1 MNAKA
6 LLAVSLLANAVL
18 GYVAFKPRPVE
29 PPPVAPAAAREKPSA
44 TAVAKPAVQVV
55 ESTVTNTLV
64 RRMNWESVESPDYKE
79 YIANLRSVGCPEET
93 IRDIIIADVNKL
105 YDAKKKQV
113 RGVAKKF
120 EYWKGGN
127 PMAAMMGDSETM
139 QKIKALDDEKNQV
152 LRALGIEPDF
162 KTAAAEMVNPLEQMF
177 DFLPEGKKTQLVKL
191 LSDMQTKM
199 AKAMEGGGQPDP
211 EQIAKAQ
218 KEMEAAV
225 KQMLTPE
232 EAMDFDLRMSMTANI
247 MRMQIAGWDPDEKE
261 FLDVFKL
268 RKAFD
273 DEFSPMTRGNES
285 DAERQRREG
294 AEKQL
299 KEQLRQAMGEQRYK
313 DYELSQDWQFQQTL
327 RNLKRAELGV
337 TEAKQVV
344 EMKKLAEDQASK
356 LRNDPNLS
364 SDDRTTALTAIQR
377 ETEGALKKV
386 LGDKGWEAINRGNG
400 AMWLNNLAP
409 RSAPP
414 AGTAR

>member
-1 MNAKA
+1 MNTKA
-6 LLAVSLLANAVL
+6 LLAASLLANAVL
-18 GYVAFKPRPVE
+18 GYVAFKPRAVE
-29 PPPVAPAAAREKPSA
+29 PAPAAP
-44 TAVAKPAVQVV
+44 VAAKDKPAAAAAARPAVKVV

-105 YDAKKKQV
+105 YDAKKKQA

-139 QKIKALDDEKNQV
+139 QKIRALDEEKNHV

-177 DFLPEGKKTQLVKL
+177 DFLPEGKKTQMVKL
-191 LSDMQTKM
+191 LTDMQTKM
-199 AKAMEGGGQPDP
+199 AKAMEGGQPDP
-211 EQIAKAQ
+211 ETIAKAQ

-232 EAMDFDLRMSMTANI
+232 EAMDFDLRMSMTANM
-247 MRMQIAGWDPDEKE
+247 MRMQLAGWDPDEKE
-261 FLDVFKL
+261 FLEVFKL

-285 DAERQRREG
+285 DAERQRRQA

-299 KEQLRQAMGEQRYK
+299 KEQLKQAMGEQRYK

-327 RNLKRAELGV
+327 RNLRRAELGV
-337 TEAKQVV
+337 TEARQVV
-344 EMKKLAEDQASK
+344 EMKKLAEDQAGK
-356 LRNDPNLS
+356 LRNDPSLS
-364 SDDRTTALTAIQR
+364 HEDRTAALAAIQR

-386 LGDKGWEAINRGNG
+386 LGDKGWEAISRGNG
-400 AMWLNNLAP
+400 TYWLNNLAP
-409 RSAPP
+409 RPAPP
-414 AGTAR
+414 AGTAQ